1 MDVKRCAVCER
12 TLLLGERAVRFAPE
26 GNHEFVDVCQLCQDA
41 AVDHGWVREGQPLG
55 PAVGRAARRRRTLSL
70 GGIFGNGHNRPAAAE
85 SIVAEPILRR
95 LSDEEQTMVEA
106 AALFNASDGVRTIEG
121 IARSLGDP
129 QVSIVRLAG
138 SGPDVVVT
146 LRLGPRLVP
155 VPSQPRRCA
164 AAPPDGSRHGAG
176 RGRRE
181 LPRLERPF
189 RDRDGRRAGS
199 RRIRVTTT
207 LDSSR
212 SVRTMR
218 TWAGEGGHGDL
229 LRHSA
234 GARGRALRQ
243 DDRRTTTA
251 IRMSRSSSTGARA
264 RIGDVGGRTAG
275 CVGPATVG
283 AHGQSAPSRAPTSRS
298 HRRRLDGA
306 GSG

>member
-26 GNHEFVDVCQLCQDA
+26 GNHEFVDVCQLCQDT

-138 SGPDVVVT
+138 SSPDVVVT
-146 LRLGPRLVP
+146 FVWDLAWYQYRVNRDAAQPLRLTDRGTEPDEIGENFRGWNAHFETGTGVVP
-155 VPSQPRRCA
+155 
-164 AAPPDGSRHGAG
+164 D
-176 RGRRE
+176 
-181 LPRLERPF
+181 
-189 RDRDGRRAGS
+189 
-199 RRIRVTTT
+199 
-207 LDSSR
+207 LDES
-212 SVRTMR
+212 
-218 TWAGEGGHGDL
+218 E
-229 LRHSA
+229 
-234 GARGRALRQ
+234 
-243 DDRRTTTA
+243 
-251 IRMSRSSSTGARA
+251 
-264 RIGDVGGRTAG
+264 
-275 CVGPATVG
+275 
-283 AHGQSAPSRAPTSRS
+283 
-298 HRRRLDGA
+298 
-306 GSG
+306 

>member
-26 GNHEFVDVCQLCQDA
+26 GNHEFVDVCQLCQDT

-138 SGPDVVVT
+138 SSPDVVVT
-146 LRLGPRLVP
+146 FVWDLAWYQYRVNRDAAQPLRLTDRGTEPDEVGENFRGWNAHFETGTGVVP
-155 VPSQPRRCA
+155 
-164 AAPPDGSRHGAG
+164 D
-176 RGRRE
+176 
-181 LPRLERPF
+181 
-189 RDRDGRRAGS
+189 
-199 RRIRVTTT
+199 
-207 LDSSR
+207 LDES
-212 SVRTMR
+212 
-218 TWAGEGGHGDL
+218 E
-229 LRHSA
+229 
-234 GARGRALRQ
+234 
-243 DDRRTTTA
+243 
-251 IRMSRSSSTGARA
+251 
-264 RIGDVGGRTAG
+264 
-275 CVGPATVG
+275 
-283 AHGQSAPSRAPTSRS
+283 
-298 HRRRLDGA
+298 
-306 GSG
+306 